1 MKKRVRL
8 PRKLLLVAGAG
19 VASMTLNGC
28 LFTSGNLMA
37 PPPCDDAGHYDC
49 TPDAGQDGGHDAGRD
64 AGHSEDAST
73 GDAGSGDAGSGDAGS
88 GDGGSGDGGDPGDA
102 GGGDDAA

>member
-1 MKKRVRL
+1 MPSGSVPAVRCEPMKKRVRL
-8 PRKLLLVAGAG
+8 PRKLVLVAGAG

-49 TPDAGQDGGHDAGRD
+49 PPDAGHDAGHTED
-64 AGHSEDAST
+64 AGPAGDAGGGDAGSPT
-73 GDAGSGDAGSGDAGS
+73 DAGSGDAATTTRDE
-88 GDGGSGDGGDPGDA
+88 
-102 GGGDDAA
+102 